1 MLKKQII
8 TIHLPALIHR
18 IGSDN
23 VKLARMIAQD
33 EKARLKRIRRSRNW
47 ELIGD
52 IDAVTKTNEKLLAQ
66 KSEKF
71 RHLTEKITQAL
82 ASYEETFEPLEEK
95 LKRLIREKPTITLS
109 ELMEK
114 TNCTLAKART
124 ARSEGEEW

>member
-1 MLKKQII
+1 
-8 TIHLPALIHR
+8 
-18 IGSDN
+18 
-23 VKLARMIAQD
+23 MIAQD

-71 RHLTEKITQAL
+71 RHLKEKITQAL